1 MQCNATKRLLDNRGL
16 EYTTVD
22 VTEDPN
28 ALAFVKNLGYAQA
41 PVVYTSRTRDY
52 NDGSR
57 VTDIA
62 HWSGFDA
69 DRIKAIVK

>member
-22 VTEDPN
+22 VTEDPD
-28 ALAFVKNLGYAQA
+28 ALAFVKELGYAQA
-41 PVVYTSRTRDY
+41 PVVYTEHWPDRTPD
-52 NDGSR
+52 SAT
-57 VTDIA
+57 VS
-62 HWSGFDA
+62 HWSGFNA